1 MCCNL
6 ASSGPMSQSPEYR
19 LAYFALDVPHK
30 GQASHIHIK
39 EIVSNL
45 RRLGW
50 RIDLFAP
57 EPANDGR
64 ARRPLERIVVY
75 SRVTLNILLRLHRYD
90 ALYVRAHPLAW
101 PVTFWARALRRVI
114 AQEINGVEL
123 DVIVSHP
130 WLTRIRPLV
139 RWLYRSQYRVS
150 DRLFPVTK
158 ELAQWLADGIPHDRI
173 TVIANGANTDLFRP
187 IARTGASFV
196 TFFGGLTSWHG
207 VDLMLDAVRQLRW
220 PAGVQLL
227 VIGTGAQ
234 EHLVQQAVQAG
245 LPVRWLGYRPQE
257 EIPELVAGAIAGLI
271 PITNPRGRSS
281 TGVSPLKLYETL
293 ACGIPVIATDLPGQA
308 EVVRAGKCGLVI
320 PCDDP
325 TALADAVARLAAAPG
340 AAREMGQRGADL
352 VRAEHSWAA
361 RAREVDRI
369 LRMTLERSTP
379 TANRA
384 VTS

>member
-1 MCCNL
+1 
-6 ASSGPMSQSPEYR
+6 MSQSSEYR
-19 LAYFALDVPHK
+19 LAYFALDVPHR
-30 GQASHIHIK
+30 GQASHIHIN
-39 EIVSNL
+39 EIVNNL

-50 RIDLFAP
+50 QVDLFAP
-57 EPANDGR
+57 EPANESR
-64 ARRPLERIVVY
+64 TRRPFERLFVY
-75 SRVTLNILLRLHRYD
+75 SRVMLKALSQLHRYD
-90 ALYVRAHPLAW
+90 VLYVRAHPLAW
-101 PVTFWARALRRVI
+101 PVTFTARALRRVI

-130 WLTRIRPLV
+130 WLTPMRPLV

-158 ELAQWLADGIPHDRI
+158 ELAQWLVDGLPSERI
-173 TVIANGANTDLFRP
+173 TVIANGANTELFRP
-187 IARTGASFV
+187 IARTSAPFV

-207 VDLMLDAVRQLRW
+207 VDLMLAAVRHPRW
-220 PAGVQLL
+220 PAGVEL
-227 VIGTGAQ
+227 VIIGTGAQ
-234 EHLVQQAVQAG
+234 DDVVRRAVQAG
-245 LPVRWLGYRPQE
+245 LPIRWLGYRPQE

-320 PCDDP
+320 PCDDAA
-325 TALADAVARLAAAPG
+325 ALADAVAWLAADPV

-361 RAREVDRI
+361 RAGEVDRI
-369 LRMTLERSTP
+369 LRAALDRPRSTN
-379 TANRA
+379 NR
-384 VTS
+384 VFIF

>member
-1 MCCNL
+1 
-6 ASSGPMSQSPEYR
+6 MSQSPEYR

-30 GQASHIHIK
+30 GQASHIHIN
-39 EIVSNL
+39 EIVGNL

-50 RIDLFAP
+50 QIDLFAP
-57 EPANDGR
+57 EPASDGR
-64 ARRPLERIVVY
+64 ARRPFERLFIY
-75 SRVTLNILLRLHRYD
+75 SRVTLSILLRLHRYD
-90 ALYVRAHPLAW
+90 VLYVRAHPLAW

-130 WLTRIRPLV
+130 WLTPTRPLV

-158 ELAQWLADGIPHDRI
+158 ELAQWLADGLPSERI

-187 IARTGASFV
+187 IGRTSAPFV

-207 VDLMLDAVRQLRW
+207 VDLMLDAVRHPRW
-220 PAGVQLL
+220 PAGVEL
-227 VIGTGAQ
+227 VIIGTGAQ
-234 EHLVQQAVQAG
+234 DQMVQQAVQAG
-245 LPVRWLGYRPQE
+245 LPIRWLGYRPQE

-293 ACGIPVIATDLPGQA
+293 ACAIPVIVTDLPGQA

-320 PCDDP
+320 PCDDAA
-325 TALADAVARLAAAPG
+325 ALADAVARLAVDPV

-352 VRAEHSWAA
+352 VRSEHSWAA

-369 LRMTLERSTP
+369 LRAALDRPVSTN
-379 TANRA
+379 NRDFIF
-384 VTS
+384 